1 MIVYIALFGNITL
14 LISGIQPNQ
23 TKFFQM
29 GLFEVKLVS
38 ILYRLYL

>member
-14 LISGIQPNQ
+14 LISGVRPNQ

-29 GLFEVKLVS
+29 GLYEVKVVS
-38 ILYRLYL
+38 VLSE